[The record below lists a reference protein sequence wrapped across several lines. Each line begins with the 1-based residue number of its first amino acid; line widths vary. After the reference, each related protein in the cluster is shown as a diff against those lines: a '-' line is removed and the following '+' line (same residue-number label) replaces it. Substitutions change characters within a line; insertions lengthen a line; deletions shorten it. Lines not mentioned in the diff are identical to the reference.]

1 MSTSVFSKPLAPKL
15 IQVNPD
21 EVDYILHENMSEKKT
36 RFKKVSLTS
45 AVIKWEE
52 PSRIAA
58 GSTITHYV
66 LRYSAWNENGTEAFS
81 GTEGEL
87 IITDA
92 TEVQIDQLSEGAT
105 YDFTVKVRSY

>member
-1 MSTSVFSKPLAPKL
+1 M
-15 IQVNPD
+15 
-21 EVDYILHENMSEKKT
+21 
-36 RFKKVSLTS
+36 TS

-52 PSRIAA
+52 PPRIAA

-87 IITDA
+87 IIIDD

-105 YDFTVKVRSY
+105 YDFTVKVVYNELVCLSIQVIYQRLLLLRVKVISPWD